1 MSVKILVV
9 EDQKSVRENIEELL
23 ELEGFEVK
31 SADTAGEG
39 FRLIEPFSPDLI
51 ISDLMLPDFSGTEL
65 IDKLRD
71 LEGFSETPVI
81 IITGNDKP
89 ETFRTSMSRGA
100 DDYLSKP
107 FKAQE
112 LYDSI
117 ASQLH
122 KIEIRKENVELIAEL
137 SQQSPLPIIR
147 INQFGKLIYSNPAAN
162 QINCENFID
171 LIFERISS
179 KNTLNFDFEF
189 PFEDQLFKVV
199 VTHNNVQGYYNIYF
213 LDITNENKK
222 NIELSQKNELI
233 LLKNENLMQ
242 FAYIVSHDL
251 KAPIINLRQLTNLIK
266 LKTDENSKLNSPEEP
281 LLELFDQSLS
291 KIEDVMRDLNEIL
304 KARDDKSIAVY
315 ETFSIREQIEKLS
328 LLFKNDL
335 KMANDAVTIDIDRK
349 YTLNFP
355 VSSFNTLL
363 KNIFED
369 SMNYNDSNNL
379 LKLEFKYSESEQFK
393 VLEITNNCTSN
404 SLKTS
409 QLNSSSLYK
418 SSTQNDIEKGLAFQ
432 IIKNIMNSHEGDFR
446 FQKKDETGCSYKL
459 IFKQHDAL

>member
-9 EDQKSVRENIEELL
+9 EDQKSVRENLEELL
-23 ELEGFEVK
+23 DMKGFEVK

-39 FRLIEPFSPDLI
+39 LRLIEAFSPDLI
-51 ISDLMLPDFSGTEL
+51 ISDLMLPDFSGIEL

-71 LEGFSETPVI
+71 IDGFSETPVI

-89 ETFRTSMSRGA
+89 ETFRSSMNRGA

-122 KIEIRKENVELIAEL
+122 KIEIRKENVEMIAEL

-171 LIFERISS
+171 LIFKRINSQES
-179 KNTLNFDFEF
+179 LHFNFEF
-189 PFEDQLFKVV
+189 PYENQLFKVV

-213 LDITNENKK
+213 LDITNEKNK

-266 LKTDENSKLNSPEEP
+266 LKSDESSGLNSPDEP
-281 LLELFDQSLS
+281 LLDLFDQSLS
-291 KIEDVMRDLNEIL
+291 KIEDVMKDLNEIL
-304 KARDDKSIAVY
+304 KARDDKSTAVY
-315 ETFSIREQIEKLS
+315 ETFSIREQIVKLS
-328 LLFKNDL
+328 ILFKNDL
-335 KMANDAVTIDIDRK
+335 NMANDAVSIDIDRK
-349 YTLNFP
+349 YTLSFP

-369 SMNYNDSNNL
+369 SMNYNDSNNS
-379 LKLEFKYSESEQFK
+379 LKMEFKYSENEQFK
-393 VLEITNNCTSN
+393 ILEITNNCTSN

-409 QLNSSSLYK
+409 QLNSSALYK
-418 SSTQNDIEKGLAFQ
+418 AAAENNLEKGLAFQ

-446 FQKKDETGCSYKL
+446 FYKNDGTGWSYKL
-459 IFKQHDAL
+459 IFNNHDAH